1 MQKYIQIRNWAPFEP
16 AFVFQT
22 SDNKMKELV
31 VNIEKCIHMLVY
43 IRQKRKNKFDT
54 RVLKSYILY

>member
-1 MQKYIQIRNWAPFEP
+1 MEAPFEP

-43 IRQKRKNKFDT
+43 LRQKKKKTKFDT